1 MDEKQFERKEKA
13 RLDEM
18 YDAMIDDSD
27 CEYDIEQNQK
37 LDYDNTLSQ
46 YEKDFADA
54 FTRLIKAGYG
64 NDAIT
69 LLKYKTE
76 KEQSNVKQISREN
89 FFSNASNVAPRCGNE
104 SKRNKIKTN

>member
-18 YDAMIDDSD
+18 YDAMFDDTD

-46 YEKDFADA
+46 YEKDFANA

-64 NDAIT
+64 DDDLT
-69 LLKYKTE
+69 LIKFDCK
-76 KEQSNVKQISREN
+76 K
-89 FFSNASNVAPRCGNE
+89 GN
-104 SKRNKIKTN
+104 T